1 MLEGPKNSVLG
12 LYDIIVGDSR
22 HVGVN
27 VLEQNPIESR
37 VYPEFG
43 MALARTTQP
52 SQLAAISTSQQYSQH
67 LVRIQYSS
75 TLLAPN
81 IDAARLL
88 LRDILEVA
96 VTPAGGK
103 EAAGAGPRFPP
114 LPPCSPRNLLVVG

>member
-43 MALARTTQP
+43 MAL
-52 SQLAAISTSQQYSQH
+52 YS
-67 LVRIQYSS
+67 LCFSVRSASLLYSFDD
-75 TLLAPN
+75 L
-81 IDAARLL
+81 
-88 LRDILEVA
+88 
-96 VTPAGGK
+96 
-103 EAAGAGPRFPP
+103 
-114 LPPCSPRNLLVVG
+114 